1 MSAEDQGL
9 QTRVMLVDDHADFRR
24 LMTAMLHRQPDLEV
38 VAQAGSMAEARN
50 QAAAAEYDVVVLDL
64 GLPDGNG
71 VDLIE
76 DVREFNAGAAVLILS
91 ASLHPTN
98 LERATEAGADEILD
112 KLATPGEIVATIRR
126 LGTGEAPTRQE

>member
-1 MSAEDQGL
+1 MSSDDHGK

-24 LMTAMLHRQPDLEV
+24 LMTAWLHRQPDLEV
-38 VAQAGSMAEARN
+38 VAEAGSLAEARSRT
-50 QAAAAEYDVVVLDL
+50 AVVRCDVVVLDL

-76 DVREFNAGAAVLILS
+76 DVRESNAGAAVLILS

-112 KLATPGEIVATIRR
+112 KLAPPGEIVGTIRR
-126 LGTGEAPTRQE
+126 LGAG

>member
-1 MSAEDQGL
+1 
-9 QTRVMLVDDHADFRR
+9 
-24 LMTAMLHRQPDLEV
+24 
-38 VAQAGSMAEARN
+38 
-50 QAAAAEYDVVVLDL
+50 VLDL

-71 VDLIE
+71 VDLIW

>member
-1 MSAEDQGL
+1 
-9 QTRVMLVDDHADFRR
+9 MLVDDHADFRR
-24 LMTAMLHRQPDLEV
+24 LMTTMLARQPDLEV
-38 VAQAGSMAEARN
+38 VAQAGSLAEARN
-50 QAAAAEYDVVVLDL
+50 HAAAMKYDVVVLDL

-71 VDLIE
+71 VDLIG